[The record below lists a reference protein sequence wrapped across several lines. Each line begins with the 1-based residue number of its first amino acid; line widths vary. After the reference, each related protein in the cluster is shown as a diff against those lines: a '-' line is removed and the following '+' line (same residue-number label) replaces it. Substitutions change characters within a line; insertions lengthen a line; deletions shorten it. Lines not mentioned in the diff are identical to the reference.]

1 MGNIL
6 DYRTITF
13 FDVET
18 THLDPNWGEIIQIA
32 IITEDR
38 AGRLKEWSTKI
49 KPKLRPGTYS
59 ERALEINGYN
69 DKEWKS
75 APSFEDVA
83 DQIVSKLR
91 WGPLVAHNAPFD
103 IAFVESCLERYTDW
117 KRGSRTDEVEKYFR
131 LGYPVID
138 TVALSWMMLPT
149 ERQNLQTIREHLHIS
164 QDGAHEAVK
173 DVHDCRK
180 VFWHC
185 ASGAIDFLTKQEQPK

>member
-18 THLDPNWGEIIQIA
+18 THLDPTLGEIIQIA
-32 IITEDR
+32 IVTEDR
-38 AGRLKEWSTKI
+38 SGKLTEWSTKI
-49 KPKLRPGTYS
+49 KPRLESGTYHK
-59 ERALEINGYN
+59 RALEINGYN
-69 DKEWKS
+69 EAAWKD

-83 DQIVSKLR
+83 DTIVDKLR
-91 WGPLVAHNAPFD
+91 WGPLVAHNAAFD
-103 IAFVESCLERYTDW
+103 IAFVESCLERFTRW
-117 KRGSRTDEVEKYFR
+117 VKGGRTDINENVFR

-149 ERQNLQTIREHLHIS
+149 ERQNLNALREHLDITTE
-164 QDGAHEAVK
+164 GAHEAVK
-173 DVHDCRK
+173 DVYDCRT

-185 ASGAIDFLTKQEQPK
+185 AAGTIDFLSKA